1 MYGIDNDLQ
10 AQMHY
15 KQLLQEAEQERQ
27 ARQARGTEQRSL
39 QRSAAYMLGS
49 SLILWG
55 QRLERFGTS
64 HAANS

>member
-1 MYGIDNDLQ
+1 MYWMDNDLQ

-27 ARQARGTEQRSL
+27 ALQARGVEQRSL
-39 QRSAAYMLGS
+39 QRSAVYMLGS
-49 SLILWG
+49 ALILWG
-55 QRLERFGTS
+55 QRLERFSTS

>member
-1 MYGIDNDLQ
+1 MYSMDNDLQ

-15 KQLLQEAEQERQ
+15 KQLLQEAERERQ
-27 ARQARGTEQRSL
+27 ALQARGVEQRSL
-39 QRSAAYMLGS
+39 QRSAAYMIGS
-49 SLILWG
+49 SLRFWG

>member
-10 AQMHY
+10 AQIHY
-15 KQLLQEAEQERQ
+15 KQLLQEAERERQ
-27 ARQARGTEQRSL
+27 ALQARGVEQRSL
-39 QRSAAYMLGS
+39 QHSAVYMIGS
-49 SLILWG
+49 ALILWG